1 MRTRLKGLL
10 ATLALV
16 VSPVMV
22 QAQSAT
28 PESVRES
35 FEGRF
40 PGIEAKEVRSTP
52 FPGLFEV
59 QVGMDLLYT
68 NATAAYVL
76 QGALI
81 DAKSRR
87 DLTAERLAELS
98 TVRSQERRVGKEC
111 VSMCRSRWSPYQ
123 KKKKKY

>member
-68 NATAAYVL
+68 IDTADYVL
-76 QGALI
+76 QGALN

-87 DLTAERLAELS
+87 DHTADRPEEMYQVALCSLHLELS
-98 TVRSQERRVGKEC
+98 
-111 VSMCRSRWSPYQ
+111 
-123 KKKKKY
+123 